1 MIYKLNILIDKAGL
15 KRGILVNP
23 ITLMIYAV
31 ICFIIAF
38 YFTYSILGIFLLS
51 IIASIPALF
60 IPTLILSMIREH
72 NSKKIEKTILDLL
85 LQLKN
90 FTKINNDIVYAFNQ
104 VKTINPLQRHI
115 NTFVVELNSG
125 IKFEKAVENIK
136 EKFDYKAIKTVFSNI
151 EYCYLYGGDFTK
163 LMDKSYKMIS
173 KIQTEKASRIQ
184 ETKSARIVLRHINN
198 TGFIYIY

>member
-38 YFTYSILGIFLLS
+38 YFIYSILGIFLLS

>member
-38 YFTYSILGIFLLS
+38 YFIYSILGIFSLS
-51 IIASIPALF
+51 IIAAIPSLF
-60 IPTLILSMIREH
+60 IPTFILGMIREH